1 MSDKTYPVLYVTD
14 LRGAIFKHCSV
25 HPTLYFEI
33 IKDEELMQND
43 PDYLTYI
50 EKIQEE
56 CLINIVNKF
65 TFSQAL
71 KITNNRIPF
80 IIFRSNID
88 MGMVKQILS
97 GSFEWSGLLYWQK
110 TWCQLYGY
118 QKHADADQW
127 KKPSFTKTNK
137 VGPKLSETDFM
148 KECGMILEGTNEPA
162 DSGWL
167 TPYDSFKEK
176 EKDEEEVVT
185 WG

>member
-33 IKDEELMQND
+33 IKDEELMRND
-43 PDYLTYI
+43 PDYLPYI

-56 CLINIVNKF
+56 CLTNIVNKF

-71 KITNNRIPF
+71 KITNNRIAF

-88 MGMVKQILS
+88 MGMVKQ
-97 GSFEWSGLLYWQK
+97 FCQVLLNEVAYFTGK
-110 TWCQLYGY
+110 
-118 QKHADADQW
+118 KHDANYMVTKSMLMQIN

-148 KECGMILEGTNEPA
+148 KECGTILEGTNEPA

>member
-88 MGMVKQILS
+88 MGMVKQ
-97 GSFEWSGLLYWQK
+97 FCQVLLNEVAYFTDK
-110 TWCQLYGY
+110 
-118 QKHADADQW
+118 KHDANYMVTKSMLMQIN

>member
-88 MGMVKQILS
+88 MGMVKQ
-97 GSFEWSGLLYWQK
+97 FCQVLLNEVAYFTGK
-110 TWCQLYGY
+110 
-118 QKHADADQW
+118 KHDANYMVTKSMLMQIN
-127 KKPSFTKTNK
+127 KKPFFTKTNK